1 MRLLVALLALS
12 IGSVPPLRAQDSS
25 VRGIVFADANGNGVR
40 DRGERGLPG
49 VVVSNQ
55 DAVVTTDSSGAFG
68 IAAGTSGIVFLSVP
82 DGYRAVGSFWRST
95 SDPVAS
101 RDFALRPVPRVS
113 EFTFVHASDT
123 HIAPAVVQRTRR
135 FRALVDSLHPAFAL
149 IAGDL
154 VRDAMSQPES
164 LATSYYDLFVAEA
177 RQFTTPLWTVPGN
190 HENFGIIRSRW
201 NIPRTHR
208 LYGRGMY
215 RHYLGPD
222 YYSFTWGGV
231 HFVGLNSVSM
241 DDSAYYGYVDSV
253 QMAWLERDLSQ
264 IPRTMPVVTF
274 NHIPL
279 VSAFESL
286 IGYVD
291 LPPVSSVG
299 RINGKLTFRHTVSN
313 VVQVMDMLSDRPYP
327 LALGAHIHAGERLVY
342 EISGRRTRFEQ
353 CAAIVGPG
361 QLGTMT
367 FPSGFTLYTVRNGEI
382 DAGRFI
388 PLTMES
394 SATP

>member
-1 MRLLVALLALS
+1 MRLQLALLALS
-12 IGSVPPLRAQDSS
+12 IGVVPPLHAQQSLI
-25 VRGIVFADANGNGVR
+25 RGIVFADANGNGAR
-40 DRGERGLPG
+40 DPGERGLPG

-68 IAAGTSGIVFLSVP
+68 IAPGATGIVFVSVP
-82 DGYRAVGSFWRST
+82 DGFRAVGSFWRGTTAPMT
-95 SDPVAS
+95 SG
-101 RDFALRPVPRVS
+101 DFALRPVPRVS

-123 HIAPAVVQRTRR
+123 HIAPAVVERTRR
-135 FRALVDSLHPAFAL
+135 FRALVDSLRPAFAL

-154 VRDAMSQPES
+154 VRDAMSQQE
-164 LATSYYDLFVAEA
+164 AVAKSYYDLFVAEA
-177 RQFTTPLWTVPGN
+177 RQFTTPIWTVPGN
-190 HENFGIIRSRW
+190 HENFGIIRSRS
-201 NIPRTHR
+201 NIPKTHP

-215 RHYLGPD
+215 HQYLGPD

-241 DDSAYYGYVDSV
+241 DDSAYYGYVDSL
-253 QMAWLERDLSQ
+253 QMAWLERDLAQ

-279 VSAFESL
+279 VSAWENL
-286 IGYVD
+286 IGYIE

-299 RINGKLTFRHTVSN
+299 IINGKPTFRHTVSN
-313 VVQVMDMLSDRPYP
+313 VRQVMDALSGRLYP

-342 EISGRRTRFEQ
+342 EMVGRKTRFEQ
-353 CAAIVGPG
+353 SAAIVGPG
-361 QLGTMT
+361 QVGTMT

-388 PLTMES
+388 PLTMGS
-394 SATP
+394 STTP

>member
-1 MRLLVALLALS
+1 
-12 IGSVPPLRAQDSS
+12 
-25 VRGIVFADANGNGVR
+25 
-40 DRGERGLPG
+40 
-49 VVVSNQ
+49 
-55 DAVVTTDSSGAFG
+55 
-68 IAAGTSGIVFLSVP
+68 
-82 DGYRAVGSFWRST
+82 
-95 SDPVAS
+95 
-101 RDFALRPVPRVS
+101 VS

-123 HIAPAVVQRTRR
+123 HIAPAVVERTRR
-135 FRALVDSLHPAFAL
+135 FRALVDSLRPAFAL

-154 VRDAMSQPES
+154 IRDAMSQQETV
-164 LATSYYDLFVAEA
+164 ATSYYDLFLAETG
-177 RQFTTPLWTVPGN
+177 QFTTPLWMVPGN
-190 HENFGIIRSRW
+190 HENFGIIRSRS
-201 NIPRTHR
+201 NIPRTHP

-215 RHYLGPD
+215 HHYLGPD

-253 QMAWLERDLSQ
+253 QMAWLERDLAQ

-279 VSAFESL
+279 VSGFENL
-286 IGYVD
+286 IGYVE

-313 VVQVMDMLSDRPYP
+313 VGQVMDLFSGRPYP

-342 EISGRRTRFEQ
+342 ETTGRRTRFEQ
-353 CAAIVGPG
+353 SAAIVGPG
-361 QLGTMT
+361 QLGTLT

-394 SATP
+394 STTP